1 MPTPTLENL
10 VASESIQYYDCVRI
24 ALGPPHDYY
33 ITQAPFDIT
42 LFINDTYKAAGGLLN
57 ISQIVENAVFSIDKI
72 NISVAGIVPLG
83 DDSDPIMVEAQTL
96 EYIDKPVT
104 IYRCFMH
111 ENQVAHVTV
120 VFAGFIDSMNITYA
134 PEGDATQVSVDVSS
148 HWSNFDRVSTR
159 YTNNTSQQEFF
170 PNDVGF
176 EYSVDIQKEV
186 VWRVPGE

>member
-1 MPTPTLENL
+1 
-10 VASESIQYYDCVRI
+10 
-24 ALGPPHDYY
+24 
-33 ITQAPFDIT
+33 
-42 LFINDTYKAAGGLLN
+42 
-57 ISQIVENAVFSIDKI
+57 
-72 NISVAGIVPLG
+72 
-83 DDSDPIMVEAQTL
+83 
-96 EYIDKPVT
+96 
-104 IYRCFMH
+104 MH